1 MPKPITKKQQN
12 KAESRARLIA
22 AARWEFARKGYAGT
36 SLRTITGRAGLS
48 TGAFYNN
55 FKGKRELYLA
65 ILEEISLTIKVIMEE
80 AANEI
85 IEARK
90 TKPKH
95 TSTADLL
102 RSPLMKIFRC
112 AIEHH
117 ELFDILQRDAL
128 GRDSEF
134 REYYAKILDDFTLA
148 TKRGLEAYI
157 RAGFSRPYDPEM
169 LARVS
174 VLMLCSMV
182 IYSTHTKPERLEEIV
197 DTVAAMIH
205 GGAKQIAQWSG
216 ARVGSQQS
224 ELIEANAPA
233 DSH

>member
-1 MPKPITKKQQN
+1 MARELTKRQEN
-12 KAESRARLIA
+12 KAESRARLMA

-36 SLRTITGRAGLS
+36 SLRNITARAGLS

-55 FKGKRELYLA
+55 FKDKRDIYLA
-65 ILEEISLTIKVIMEE
+65 IMEEISCTLRVIMEE
-80 AANEI
+80 AVSEI

-90 TKPKH
+90 TKPKN
-95 TSTADLL
+95 TSTAELI
-102 RSPLMKIFRC
+102 RVPLMKIFRC
-112 AIEHH
+112 AMEHH

-174 VLMLCSMV
+174 VIMLCSMV
-182 IYSTHTKPERLEEIV
+182 IYSTHTRPERVEEIV

-205 GGAKQIAQWSG
+205 GGAKQIAYRSG
-216 ARVGSQQS
+216 VRS
-224 ELIEANAPA
+224 ESTKTVLVHPDAGPEP
-233 DSH
+233 H